1 MIKTKLILE
10 ININIEP
17 SEMTDGKIF
26 LKWLD
31 GKPDKINDAFLLDL
45 FGFSKQFNAKY
56 CVVEINKL
64 QSGVIEQ

>member
-17 SEMTDGKIF
+17 SEMTDGKTF

-31 GKPDKINDAFLLDL
+31 GKPDKINDAFFLDL
-45 FGFSKQFNAKY
+45 LGFFETIQ
-56 CVVEINKL
+56 C
-64 QSGVIEQ
+64 